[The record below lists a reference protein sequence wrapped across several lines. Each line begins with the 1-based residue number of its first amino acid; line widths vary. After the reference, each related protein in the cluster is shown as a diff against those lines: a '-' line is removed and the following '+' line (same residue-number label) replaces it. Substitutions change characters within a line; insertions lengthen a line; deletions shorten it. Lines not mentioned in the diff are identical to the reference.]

1 MTAITRSP
9 RGAGPPP
16 SRAKR
21 GARRPPRE
29 VRDRRTGSEEPREST
44 EAGRRA
50 KDRGEKTLEGNEVGR
65 ASLACPATRSRSEAR
80 HERAA
85 GSLLPWSFSLPSGG
99 PVRAALRHERPAGC
113 FSSQEH
119 FLQAPQAAALRH
131 GPLPSRGPVRAALR
145 HERPAGCFSSQ
156 EHFLP
161 APQAAAL
168 RHGPLPSRGPVRAA
182 LRHERPAGCFSS
194 LELLLSAP
202 AAGEDRR
209 DPRAPVPWGTNEKG
223 PPPREGRARERRGA
237 LDQAGTIAGTFAS
250 PRSASG
256 TKGRCVWPT

>member
-119 FLQAPQAAALRH
+119 FL
-131 GPLPSRGPVRAALR
+131 
-145 HERPAGCFSSQ
+145 
-156 EHFLP
+156 P

-209 DPRAPVPWGTNEKG
+209 DLRAPVPWGTNEKG